1 MKKHIERP
9 GYMTVGQRRLIRDTG
24 LNPNEWKVIFE
35 DDLYLHIIP
44 KDNSARQP
52 RILDKK

>member
-1 MKKHIERP
+1 MKQPKKPTLANKKLMI
-9 GYMTVGQRRLIRDTG
+9 QNG
-24 LNPNEWKVIFE
+24 LNPDYRVVHFE

-44 KDNSARQP
+44 KGAKSTSDA

>member
-1 MKKHIERP
+1 MIL
-9 GYMTVGQRRLIRDTG
+9 GAG
-24 LNPNEWKVIFE
+24 LNPNERKVIFE

-44 KDNSARQP
+44 KDSSTRQP